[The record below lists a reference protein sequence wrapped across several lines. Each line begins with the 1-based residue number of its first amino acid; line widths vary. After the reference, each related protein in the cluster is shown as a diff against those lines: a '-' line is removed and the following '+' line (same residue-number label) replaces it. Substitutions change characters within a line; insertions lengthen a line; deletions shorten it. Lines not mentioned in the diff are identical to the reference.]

1 MSSNHPESYTTLSLP
16 HIRLAHNPASSPT
29 VTPVVLVVLD
39 RPEAKNAF
47 TEVMADS
54 LITAFN
60 LLSTDPRVRAVV
72 LTGSDPSNRI
82 FCAGMDLGSSPSP
95 THEQQ
100 QRQQEDTAA
109 AAAAAGYMVESA
121 PWQQQSRQTYR
132 DSGGRVALAIHNCAK
147 PVVAA
152 LNGSAVGVGIT
163 MSLAAA
169 VRVASSAAKVGF
181 VFARRGIAMEA
192 CSSFFLPRLLG
203 GAKALHLVTVGGVYA
218 ATDPLVRDL
227 FGEVV
232 PPEEVVGRAVEI
244 AEEVAGSCS
253 AVSVRVMKDM
263 ILRGADTPEGAH
275 ALESK
280 VLYDLFRGRD
290 FVEGVQSFKEK
301 RLPRFEG
308 NINQDAPRVWPWWEW
323 KEVGGISKL

>member
-1 MSSNHPESYTTLSLP
+1 MSPGQHPSSYTTLSLP
-16 HIRLAHNPASSPT
+16 QIRLSHNPPSSPT
-29 VTPVVLVVLD
+29 VTPVILVILD

-82 FCAGMDLGSSPSP
+82 FCAGMDLSSLTAPDP
-95 THEQQ
+95 APKEQSTT
-100 QRQQEDTAA
+100 TA
-109 AAAAAGYMVESA
+109 YTIESA
-121 PWQQQSRQTYR
+121 PWQQSRAAYR
-132 DSGGRVALAIHNCAK
+132 DSGGRVALAIHNCSK
-147 PVVAA
+147 PVIAA
-152 LNGSAVGVGIT
+152 LNGSAVGVGVT
-163 MSLAAA
+163 MTLAAA

-192 CSSFFLPRLLG
+192 CSSFFLPRLIG

-232 PPEEVVGRAVEI
+232 PPERVVGRAVEI

-290 FVEGVQSFKEK
+290 FVEGVKSFKEK
-301 RLPRFEG
+301 RSPRFEG
-308 NINQDAPRVWPWWEW
+308 NLDEDAPRVWPWWEW
-323 KEVGGISKL
+323 KEVREVPKL

>member
-1 MSSNHPESYTTLSLP
+1 MSPPTHPESYHTLSLP
-16 HIRLAHNPASSPT
+16 QIRLSHNPPSSPT
-29 VTPVVLVVLD
+29 ATPVVLVILD

-47 TEVMADS
+47 TETMADS
-54 LITAFN
+54 LVTAFN

-72 LTGSDPSNRI
+72 LTGSDASNRT
-82 FCAGMDLGSSPSP
+82 FCAGMDLSSLTSSSPTPPSSS
-95 THEQQ
+95 E
-100 QRQQEDTAA
+100 AA
-109 AAAAAGYMVESA
+109 ATTTGSYTIQSA

-147 PVVAA
+147 PVVVG

-163 MSLAAA
+163 MTLAANI
-169 VRVASSAAKVGF
+169 RVASSAAKIGF

-192 CSSFFLPRLLG
+192 CSSFFLPRLVG

-232 PPEEVVGRAVEI
+232 PPAEVVRRAVEI

-253 AVSVRVMKDM
+253 AVSVRVMRDM
-263 ILRGADTPEGAH
+263 VLRGADTPEGAH

-290 FVEGVQSFKEK
+290 FVEGVKSFKEK

-308 NINQDAPRVWPWWEW
+308 NLDEDAPRVWPWWEW
-323 KEVGGISKL
+323 KEVKEVAKI

>member
-1 MSSNHPESYTTLSLP
+1 MSHPTQPASYHAVSLP
-16 HIRLAHNPASSPT
+16 QIRLSHNPPSSTT
-29 VTPVVLVVLD
+29 VTPVILVILN
-39 RPEAKNAF
+39 RPEVKNAF
-47 TEVMADS
+47 TETMADS

-72 LTGSDPSNRI
+72 LTGSDTSNRI
-82 FCAGMDLGSSPSP
+82 FCAGMDLSSLGSSSSAP
-95 THEQQ
+95 EQNAGAA
-100 QRQQEDTAA
+100 TA
-109 AAAAAGYMVESA
+109 YTIESA
-121 PWQQQSRQTYR
+121 PWQQSRQTYR
-132 DSGGRVALAIHNCAK
+132 DSGGRVALAIHNCNK
-147 PVVAA
+147 PVIAA

-163 MSLAAA
+163 MALAANI
-169 VRVASSAAKVGF
+169 RVASSASKIGF

-192 CSSFFLPRLLG
+192 CSSFFLPRLIG

-232 PPEEVVGRAVEI
+232 PPEDVLRRAVEI
-244 AEEVAGSCS
+244 AEEVASSCS

-290 FVEGVQSFKEK
+290 FVEGVKSFKEK

-308 NINQDAPRVWPWWEW
+308 CLDEDAPRVWPWWEW
-323 KEVGGISKL
+323 KEVKEVAKI

>member
-1 MSSNHPESYTTLSLP
+1 MPPSHPSSYTTLSLP
-16 HIRLAHNPASSPT
+16 QIRLSHNPPSSPT
-29 VTPVVLVVLD
+29 VTPVILVILD

-60 LLSTDPRVRAVV
+60 LLSTDPRVKAVV

-82 FCAGMDLGSSPSP
+82 FCPGMDLSSLGGAPDSP
-95 THEQQ
+95 PGKEATT
-100 QRQQEDTAA
+100 TAYTIA
-109 AAAAAGYMVESA
+109 SA
-121 PWQQQSRQTYR
+121 PWQQSRATYR

-163 MSLAAA
+163 MTLAAG

-232 PPEEVVGRAVEI
+232 APDRVLGRAVEI

-253 AVSVRVMKDM
+253 GVSVRVMKDM

-290 FVEGVQSFKEK
+290 FVEGVKSFREK

-308 NINQDAPRVWPWWEW
+308 NLDEDAPRVWPWWEW
-323 KEVGGISKL
+323 KEVGDVPKL

>member
-1 MSSNHPESYTTLSLP
+1 MPPPPHPESYHALLLP
-16 HIRLAHNPASSPT
+16 QIRLSHNPPSSPN
-29 VTPVVLVVLD
+29 VTPVILVILD

-47 TEVMADS
+47 TETMADS
-54 LITAFN
+54 LIAAFD

-72 LTGSDPSNRI
+72 LTGGDPSARI
-82 FCAGMDLGSSPSP
+82 FCAGMDLSSLSSSPSSSSSSSSSSAP
-95 THEQQ
+95 GGA
-100 QRQQEDTAA
+100 DGGA
-109 AAAAAGYMVESA
+109 YSIESA
-121 PWQQQSRQTYR
+121 PWQQSRQNYR
-132 DSGGRVALAIHNCAK
+132 DSGGRVALAIHRCAK
-147 PVVAA
+147 PVIAA

-163 MSLAAA
+163 MTLAAS

-203 GAKALHLVTVGGVYA
+203 AAKALHLVTVGGVYA

-232 PPEEVVGRAVEI
+232 PPEQVVGRAVEI
-244 AEEVAGSCS
+244 AEEVAGNCS
-253 AVSVRVMKDM
+253 AVSVRVMRDM

-290 FVEGVQSFKEK
+290 FVEGVKSFKEK

-308 NINQDAPRVWPWWEW
+308 NLEEDAPRVWPWWEW
-323 KEVGGISKL
+323 KEVKEVSKI